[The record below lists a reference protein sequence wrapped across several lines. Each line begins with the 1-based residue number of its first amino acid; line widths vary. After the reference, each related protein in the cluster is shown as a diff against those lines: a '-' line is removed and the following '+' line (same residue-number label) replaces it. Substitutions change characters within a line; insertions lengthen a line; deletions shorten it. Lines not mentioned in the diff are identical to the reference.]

1 MKILFLLIKHNL
13 LKGKTQ
19 ERINSYT
26 SEWSKIEEK
35 CHISKSKINLQDINF
50 TTMEN
55 NILATNHIIL
65 CGLVPNLIN
74 FVMPLRAKY
83 LVKYPPIVILH
94 VKEPS
99 EKEWNQISYFPEL
112 YYVKV
117 N

>member
-1 MKILFLLIKHNL
+1 
-13 LKGKTQ
+13 
-19 ERINSYT
+19 
-26 SEWSKIEEK
+26 
-35 CHISKSKINLQDINF
+35 
-50 TTMEN
+50 
-55 NILATNHIIL
+55 
-65 CGLVPNLIN
+65 
-74 FVMPLRAKY
+74 MPLRAKY